1 MTLSLGTLTQIDI
14 RVAWLSEPGDF
25 TPWLA
30 SEAGIR
36 LLGETLGVEL
46 EVVSMEEAVGPFK
59 ADIVARRTDTPDESL
74 VLIENQLERTDHLHL
89 GQLLTYAAGLKAAT
103 IVWVARNFTEQ
114 HRAALDWLNEI
125 TSEHFEFY
133 GVEIELWKI
142 GESDAAPKFNLVA
155 RPNDWSRE
163 VRSKAVDSD
172 VSPLKQLQ
180 QQYWGGLRERLVE
193 LKGPVKSQM
202 PLPQHWTN
210 FSIGRTGVWLQAT
223 VTSRGKWISASLEV
237 QGPPGKGWYF
247 ALLNQRDAIEAEI
260 GQPLEWEELPNR
272 KVSRA
277 ALYRR
282 NCDFQNEAEWAAQ
295 HAWLADA
302 LNRLHKVFRNRVR
315 ALNGTA
321 GPNDDSE
328 AAEPAG

>member
-1 MTLSLGTLTQIDI
+1 
-14 RVAWLSEPGDF
+14 
-25 TPWLA
+25 
-30 SEAGIR
+30 
-36 LLGETLGVEL
+36 
-46 EVVSMEEAVGPFK
+46 
-59 ADIVARRTDTPDESL
+59 VART
-74 VLIENQLERTDHLHL
+74 
-89 GQLLTYAAGLKAAT
+89 
-103 IVWVARNFTEQ
+103 FTEQ

-133 GVEIELWKI
+133 GIEIELWKI
-142 GESDAAPKFNLVA
+142 GSSDAAPKLNLVA

-163 VRSKAVDSD
+163 VRHKAVEGD

-180 QQYWGGLRERLVE
+180 QRYWGGLRERLLEV
-193 LKGPVKSQM
+193 KGPVRPQM
-202 PLPQHWTN
+202 PLPQHWAN
-210 FSIGRTGVWLQAT
+210 FSIGRSGVWLQSA

-237 QGPPGKGWYF
+237 QGPPGKSWYY
-247 ALLNQRDAIEAEI
+247 ALLNQRAAIEAEL

-295 HAWLADA
+295 HEWLADS
-302 LNRLHKVFRNRVR
+302 LNRLHRVFRDRVR

-321 GPNDDSE
+321 VASDEGDATEIID
-328 AAEPAG
+328 